1 MVQRRLKHSSGGSLT
16 KGFPQELRGV
26 TSVAPA
32 QFVFLDI
39 IFATGKLA
47 ASRHAA
53 PSPHP
58 LTQSRPQMTTPG
70 KNGELQTG
78 ALIRMIG

>member
-32 QFVFLDI
+32 QFVF
-39 IFATGKLA
+39 
-47 ASRHAA
+47 
-53 PSPHP
+53 
-58 LTQSRPQMTTPG
+58 
-70 KNGELQTG
+70 
-78 ALIRMIG
+78 